1 MSFHAETGCTLHGYL
16 HAVTRSNLTAP
27 KPAREWLA
35 VRTRDD
41 RKLHIAAQL
50 RAQQEAFHK
59 RSLADQEAALNLAQF
74 AQLNTDL
81 NLSSDQVQNLIITLI
96 VRLLPTCDL
105 TEDYVIANTLVF
117 ATQAEAPNDVAS
129 MCNYEGTALTDTAT
143 AKDPPIPPSPP
154 ESDQQAEQHAI
165 SEREKQTLLMFQEL
179 IRRRLEAGSTTTA

>member
-1 MSFHAETGCTLHGYL
+1 MSFHAETGYNLHGYL

-41 RKLHIAAQL
+41 RKLHVAAQL

-81 NLSSDQVQNLIITLI
+81 HLSSNQVQNLITTLI

-105 TEDYVIANTLVF
+105 TKDYVIANTLVF
-117 ATQAEAPNDVAS
+117 ATQAEAPNDVVS
-129 MCNYEGTALTDTAT
+129 MCNYEGTALADTAAT
-143 AKDPPIPPSPP
+143 KDPPIPPSPP

>member
-41 RKLHIAAQL
+41 RKLHVAAQL
-50 RAQQEAFHK
+50 RVQQEAFHK

-105 TEDYVIANTLVF
+105 IKDYVIANTLVF
-117 ATQAEAPNDVAS
+117 AAQAEAPNDVVS
-129 MCNYEGTALTDTAT
+129 MCNYEGTALADTAAT
-143 AKDPPIPPSPP
+143 KDPSIPPSPP

-179 IRRRLEAGSTTTA
+179 IRRRLEGGSTTTA